1 MSKIGV
7 IQEHSTAASVTSV
20 DDARRQRRVDELCR
34 EHGGFLRRLAASLCR
49 SSFDPDDLFQ
59 DVLERTLHHFDRLP
73 PGVDHRAW
81 MARVM
86 RNLFIDR
93 VRRRATAPAAVELDD
108 EPVSPPP
115 PEDVAWWET
124 LDADDIRARLREI
137 PEELR
142 EAFALFALEGCSYQD
157 IAARLGIPKATV
169 GTRILRARRRIK
181 QLFDRAHAGADGAE
195 ADDE

>member
-7 IQEHSTAASVTSV
+7 IEEHPTGASVTSM
-20 DDARRQRRVDELCR
+20 DAVRRQRRLDELCR
-34 EHGGFLRRLAASLCR
+34 EHGGFLRRLAAALCR

-73 PGVDHRAW
+73 QGVDHRAW

-93 VRRRATAPAAVELDD
+93 VRRRAAAPTPVELG
-108 EPVSPPP
+108 EEHVSAL
-115 PEDVAWWET
+115 PEGGEWWEK
-124 LDADDIRARLREI
+124 LDAEDIRARLREI
-137 PEELR
+137 SPELR
-142 EAFALFALEGCSYQD
+142 DAFSLFALEGCSYQE
-157 IAARLGIPKATV
+157 IAARLNIPRATV

-181 QLFDRAHAGADGAE
+181 QLFGRTAAE
-195 ADDE
+195 PTEPDDD